1 MLDILSTQM
10 LGQYGFPGKGMLN
23 TEPFLYLYF
32 IVLITTCVSHFLK
45 IYVYLWIVLL
55 PVKLVF
61 LCHLIHFCIYR
72 TDGILGAKDQRTVTS
87 KERPRLLLQGAVQ
100 RYCFLFH
107 FCDHALVYLIHF
119 NKFLQDMFLSATHGA
134 SSSPISSRST
144 CST

>member
-1 MLDILSTQM
+1 MSLCWTFWALECLVSMVFWQGYVEHWAIFVFIFHCSDHYM
-10 LGQYGFPGKGMLN
+10 C
-23 TEPFLYLYF
+23 EP
-32 IVLITTCVSHFLK
+32 FLK

-87 KERPRLLLQGAVQ
+87 KARPRLLLQGAVQ

-107 FCDHALVYLIHF
+107 FCDHALVYIILFVHLVGNI
-119 NKFLQDMFLSATHGA
+119 LSVIG
-134 SSSPISSRST
+134 SFSY
-144 CST
+144 